1 MSFWK
6 KIAVSAAT
14 LSVACMYSPVASAQL
29 PNIGIP
35 QQGMRGFE
43 QSWPVA
49 PKVEGCADL
58 IVKSVPGTWE
68 TEENMNPR
76 TDAGMMGAFNEQ
88 LRDIAKKQDVTVDAQ
103 IVPYPAKF
111 GGLAKPITGDTM
123 TYEQSRDIGI
133 KNTISA
139 LAKDMDRCPD
149 SKFAVGG
156 FSQGADVAGDV
167 MEAIAYDKAQGVD
180 ADKMIAGL
188 IYADP
193 KRAPSTK
200 NYNNTKSEQNLGK
213 IIREENSEQLISEHN
228 VPGGGIMGVQR
239 DMGDMGENIFTFC
252 LDGDAVCALPKSA
265 NGITGTSAVLAGDAQ
280 EESKT
285 GVTKAAQDGGLNAL
299 DKFLGGDLTAL
310 NNVGD
315 PTTIFNAFVGKGSL
329 SDIDPQLLEA
339 ITSLAGT
346 HGTENGHV
354 GYNTK
359 KVAPGNTTPIQWGA
373 QTLVDKVAKGDTLTD
388 EESDSSA
395 KDKVTSSS
403 SSSSKDSNSSSSDSD
418 DKKDSSTKDKD
429 SSDKKSSSDS
439 NKSQSTSSDKEDAD
453 RDADAVPLVGGDDE
467 EDSSATQSNSKD
479 DE

>member
-14 LSVACMYSPVASAQL
+14 LSVAFMSAPIASAQL

-133 KNTISA
+133 KNTVSA

-167 MEAIAYDKAQGVD
+167 MEAIAHDKAQGVD
-180 ADKMIAGL
+180 ADKMVAGL

-193 KRAPSTK
+193 KRAPSTN
-200 NYNNTKSEQNLGK
+200 NYNNTKSEQNLGD
-213 IIREENSEQLISEHN
+213 IIREENSEQLVSDHN

-299 DKFLGGDLTAL
+299 DKFLGGDPTAL

-315 PTTIFNAFVGKGSL
+315 PIAIFNAFVGKGSL

-359 KVAPGNTTPIQWGA
+359 KVAPGNITPIQWGA
-373 QTLVDKVAKGDTLTD
+373 QTLVDKVAQEDDVTD
-388 EESDSSA
+388 EKSDDSAHGDKINNSSNSDKDSDSS
-395 KDKVTSSS
+395 SN
-403 SSSSKDSNSSSSDSD
+403 DSNDKEDASTSNKGKSD
-418 DKKDSSTKDKD
+418 KELSST
-429 SSDKKSSSDS
+429 SKKSS
-439 NKSQSTSSDKEDAD
+439 SQSTSSDKEDD
-453 RDADAVPLVGGDDE
+453 GRDVAAVPLSGGDVE
-467 EDSSATQSNSKD
+467 EYTQS